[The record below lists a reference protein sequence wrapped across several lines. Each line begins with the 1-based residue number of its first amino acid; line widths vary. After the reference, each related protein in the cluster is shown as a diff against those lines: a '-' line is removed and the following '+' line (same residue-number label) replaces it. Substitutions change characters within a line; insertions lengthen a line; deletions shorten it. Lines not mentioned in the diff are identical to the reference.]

1 MPGNVLDENVVI
13 LRFDNSDFEKNTKQ
27 SMESLDK
34 LKNSLNEDAGSSLKG
49 LSNAANSVNLSG
61 LGKSIDT
68 INSRFSTL
76 GVVGAAAIN
85 KITSSMMTS
94 VSNVVTAIPKQM
106 IQGGWRRA
114 LNIEQAEYLMKG
126 LGVKFDG
133 FFDKVTGKFEGV
145 KGAVLASVNDTRYG
159 LDEAAK
165 AAATLLASD
174 EKLAD
179 NAELLAN
186 RLKAI
191 SGVAA
196 VTSSDYQSIS
206 YIFTKVAGQG
216 RMMSHELNML
226 SQRGFNAA
234 VEIRNYLNQNEKVKD
249 QALANA
255 IAMGKQTKKMQE
267 IGTHA
272 KLTEADVREMVSAG
286 AISFDIMSDSLLH
299 FFDTASGANETYEGS
314 LANVKAA
321 FSRMGAQL
329 EEPKLKNLTKIFN
342 YLLPVLKRFE
352 SFIEP
357 FTSKIADFSG
367 KVTDFIGKG
376 LINPLGKAL
385 GLKNKDLFHG
395 FAKDAEKAAN
405 KIDKVNTSNQKS
417 TQKTKNKLQ
426 DLSKEYKAAR
436 DIWYKGTY
444 GTGSR
449 RKNAL
454 EQLGIS
460 YKKTQDI
467 INQFYRDGFKWNK
480 IEAQLTKSSKETTQA
495 NEEQA
500 ESTKKVVE
508 ETKRYTAM
516 EAIIKSLVNV
526 LGAGKLAFDAVKNI
540 IVSVASVIQ
549 RILAPGVKAG
559 ANGFAALTDKLL
571 AAAKRFNAFSKAFRE
586 GLSSKEWREK
596 HKIINA
602 VFTGMGAVI
611 LAAKNII
618 TGFVDKVKE
627 FFSQFSASE
636 GFEAL
641 KQQFKELLP
650 IIKEFASG
658 KLQAILDYFNQLS
671 EMGVSGGIGN
681 VVSFF
686 SNISKGLA
694 GFISN
699 AKKGINPLD
708 AFMTAVKSVRDAF
721 SLESVSAATVN
732 AGVTALSAKNGMVGM
747 VVDASKEIKNA
758 HVPENF
764 TKATDSIVNFF
775 SGISKPMKEVDYQ
788 GGFNKILDAFK
799 NADWDELSKIAFR
812 IGSLAAMF
820 KTVKDMGNLINA
832 AAGTLGSISGFFA
845 SLSGIAKAYASQIKV
860 KSFQTV
866 AISLAILLGAIVAL
880 AAVPTERLIPA
891 MAGVLVILGMLIA
904 TITLL
909 NSPKF
914 DPAKMRDIGLAF
926 AGMGGALLMVAAACK
941 ILAGI
946 NGKDLFK
953 AGVVI
958 TAFIGMFILA
968 SKMKGEIAK
977 AGLTFLAMGAA
988 VDMLVFAVGAFA
1000 IMPWVAILKGVSVIA
1015 IIMAELSI
1023 ASRIAAASKPS
1034 GLLAMAAALD
1044 LLIPSIIVF
1053 SIMPVDKALRG
1064 AIVACSIIAMI
1075 GLASRTAGKSAGNM
1089 MTIFTIA
1096 TMITS
1101 LTAALVILSLL
1112 DGKKVILAATALS
1125 ATMTSIAFAAK
1136 IAATSKGGIALM
1148 ALAIGMITASIMV
1161 LLKTDIDGAVSIANS
1176 LSLLALSLGASITL
1190 FSMLGAQGTLTGLAG
1205 LGIAIGGIT
1214 AIIMALGG
1222 IAQIPGAKWLMKE
1235 GKKFAQLIG
1244 EAIGAFVGG
1253 IVGAF
1258 GVSATSGLP
1267 QMGANLSAF
1276 MEEIKPFV
1284 DMASEID
1291 ESSTKGIQN
1300 LANAIVNLTKAE
1312 FLDQLSFLGGSSSI
1326 ENFAQDLTNFAQG
1339 FVNFSTVVDTIPDD
1353 SVDKIN
1359 KITKIIAR
1367 LSEATTEIPKSGGIA
1382 QVFTGW
1388 VDIESFI
1395 DGMIDIAKALGKN
1408 GFSTGI
1414 ADLKIPDDLLGKDG
1428 KITKIAEV
1436 ITTLANATKK
1446 IPKSGGV
1453 QQGLTGNT
1461 TLAEFGEQL
1470 GSFAV
1475 SFGSFADDI
1484 DLLEIPPDFLG
1495 EEGKIAKICSVI
1507 TAMVTAAKDIPDSKG
1522 VSQFFTGNT
1531 TINEFAYQLAA
1542 MVPSLKYFI
1551 DQIGGEDINLDAVK
1565 KIQPVAKAVKYMAL
1579 AAQEIPETGGVKG
1592 LIFGGPDL
1600 GKFARQL
1607 AKFIPGFQEF
1617 ASGVG
1622 DLTITD
1628 GILKKI
1634 PKICQAIG
1642 AMAQVSKA
1650 LPKSGG
1656 WAQKL
1661 VGEKNLGK
1669 FGAQLKTLIE
1679 SLQGVQGDVDVA
1691 ALKNAGSGLSAIVPA
1706 INEFREAMPIPTGE
1720 NLVKL
1725 GESAASFAGSLG
1737 GSVTKGLSKK
1747 ASAISDSVTELGKAA
1762 KKGAKSLGQNSGFK
1776 AAGKSL
1782 GAEFASGISS
1792 KKKDANTAGSS
1803 LGKRAVSGAKS
1814 KDIYNSMLNGGK
1826 HVANGFV
1833 KGIKDKKQS
1842 AYDAGYALGRAA
1854 KKGQKDAT
1862 KESSP
1867 AKEFIKG
1874 GRFAGE
1880 GLVIG
1885 LKSYNRKAYK
1895 AGYQLGDQTVIG
1907 QLDGITHAID
1917 DISDPVI
1924 TPVIDL
1930 SQVERG
1936 FSSLE
1941 NNFSRNSAVG
1951 VNARFE
1957 AADVRTNN
1965 LLSEVAKTI
1974 DKLNNQNQANNY
1986 YNITVDGAENPEEF
2000 ANRFLRE
2007 VQLEVRTG

>member
-34 LKNSLNEDAGSSLKG
+34 LKNSLNEDAGESLKG

-68 INSRFSTL
+68 INSRFSTM
-76 GVVGAAAIN
+76 GIVGMSAIN
-85 KITSSMMTS
+85 KLTSSMMSS
-94 VSNVVTAIPKQM
+94 VSNIVKAIPKQM
-106 IQGGWRRA
+106 IQGGWKRA

-133 FFDKVTGKFEGV
+133 FFDKTTGKFEGV

-255 IAMGKQTKKMQE
+255 IAMGKQTKKMEE

-286 AISFDIMSDSLLH
+286 AISFDIMSNSLLH
-299 FFDTASGANETYEGS
+299 FFDTAAGANETYEGS

-357 FTSKIADFSG
+357 FTTKIATFSG
-367 KVTDFIGKG
+367 KVTDFIGNG

-395 FAKDAEKAAN
+395 FAKNVEDAAK
-405 KIDKVNTSNQKS
+405 KIDESNKKNQKS
-417 TQKTKNKLQ
+417 SDKTKDKLS
-426 DLSKEYKAAR
+426 DLSREYQAAR

-444 GTGSR
+444 GNGQR

-460 YKKTQDI
+460 YQKTQDI
-467 INQFYRDGFKWNK
+467 INQFYRDGFKWDN
-480 IEAQLTKSSKETTQA
+480 IEKQLTKSSEETTKA
-495 NEEQA
+495 NEEQT
-500 ESTKKVVE
+500 ESTKEVVQ
-508 ETKRYTAM
+508 ETRRYTAM

-526 LGAGKLAFDAVKNI
+526 LGAGKLAFDGIKNVI
-540 IVSVASVIQ
+540 ATVAGVIR
-549 RILAPGVKAG
+549 RILTPGVKAG

-571 AAAKRFNAFSKAFRE
+571 SAAKRFNEFSKAFRK
-586 GLSSKEWREK
+586 GLDSKEWREK
-596 HKIINA
+596 HKIINTL
-602 VFTGMGAVI
+602 FTGMGAAI
-611 LAAKNII
+611 LVVKNII
-618 TGFVDKVKE
+618 TGFIDKIRE
-627 FFSQFSASE
+627 FFSQFSVSE
-636 GFEAL
+636 GFEEL
-641 KQQFKELLP
+641 KEQLKELLP

-658 KLQAILDYFNQLS
+658 KLQKVLDYFKQLS
-671 EMGVSGGIGN
+671 NVGGSKGVSN
-681 VVSFF
+681 AVSLF
-686 SNISKGLA
+686 SNMSKGLA
-694 GFISN
+694 NFISN
-699 AKKGINPLD
+699 TKKGINPLESFIGIFKRVKD
-708 AFMTAVKSVRDAF
+708 SFSFDSLSKAAVN
-721 SLESVSAATVN
+721 T
-732 AGVTALSAKNGMVGM
+732 GVTALSTKNSAIGAVTK
-747 VVDASKEIKNA
+747 ASKEIKKA
-758 HVPENF
+758 HVSENF

-775 SGISKPMKEVDYQ
+775 NGISKPAKKIDYKDS
-788 GGFNKILDAFK
+788 FNKILEAFK
-799 NADWDELSKIAFR
+799 NADWDKISTIALKV
-812 IGSLAAMF
+812 GGLAAMF
-820 KTVKDMGNLINA
+820 KTVKDMGDLIHA
-832 AAGTLGSISGFFA
+832 AAGTLGSISGFFS
-845 SLSGIAKAYASQIKV
+845 SLSGIAEAYQSQIKV
-860 KSFQTV
+860 KTFQVV
-866 AISLAILLGAIVAL
+866 ALSLAILIGAIVAL
-880 AAVPTERLIPA
+880 ATVPTDRLIPA

-904 TITLL
+904 TVTLL

-914 DPAKMRDIGLAF
+914 DPTRMKDIGIAF

-946 NGKDLFK
+946 DGDDLFK

-968 SKMKGEIAK
+968 SKAKGEIAK
-977 AGLTFLAMGAA
+977 AGMTFLAMGLAIDA
-988 VDMLVFAVGAFA
+988 LVFAVGAFA
-1000 IMPWVAILKGVSVIA
+1000 IMPWAVILKGAAVVA
-1015 IIMAELSI
+1015 MIMAELSL
-1023 ASRIAAASKPS
+1023 AAKIAAKANPS

-1044 LLIPSIIVF
+1044 LLIPAIIVF

-1064 AIVACSIIAMI
+1064 ATVACGIIAML
-1075 GLASRTAGKSAGNM
+1075 GLASRAAGKSAGNM

-1101 LTAALVILSLL
+1101 LTAALVILSLI
-1112 DGKKVILAATALS
+1112 DGKKLIMAASALTG
-1125 ATMTSIAFAAK
+1125 TMTAIAVAAG
-1136 IAATSKGGIALM
+1136 IANKSKAGIALM
-1148 ALAIGMITASIMV
+1148 ALVIGMISASIITITKM
-1161 LLKTDIDGAVSIANS
+1161 DGTKEAIRVATQ
-1176 LSLLALSLGASITL
+1176 LSLFAFAMSLAFYV
-1190 FSMLGAQGTLTGLAG
+1190 FSKIPMAALPDAL
-1205 LGIAIGGIT
+1205 LGIAL
-1214 AIIMALGG
+1214 ALGIVASI
-1222 IAQIPGAKWLMKE
+1222 IAIAGGLNKIKGARE
-1235 GKKFAQLIG
+1235 FINGGCQLIG
-1244 EAIGAFVGG
+1244 EAIGTF
-1253 IVGAF
+1253 F
-1258 GVSATSGLP
+1258 GSIAGSFMSASSKALP

-1276 MEEIKPFV
+1276 MEEIKPFI
-1284 DMASEID
+1284 DMAADID
-1291 ESSTKGIQN
+1291 KDSTKGIQN
-1300 LANAIVNLTKAE
+1300 LASAIVNLTKAE
-1312 FLDQLSFLGGSSSI
+1312 FLDQLSLFGGSSSI
-1326 ENFAQDLTNFAQG
+1326 TNFATELTTFAQG
-1339 FVNFSTVVDTIPDD
+1339 FVDFSKIVNKIKDD
-1353 SVDKIN
+1353 SVDKITKITTIISKLVISAN
-1359 KITKIIAR
+1359 KIPKTGGLAEKI
-1367 LSEATTEIPKSGGIA
+1367 
-1382 QVFTGW
+1382 TGRA
-1388 VDIESFI
+1388 DIESFI
-1395 DGMIDIAKALGKN
+1395 DGILSIAKALGNN
-1408 GFSTGI
+1408 GKGI
-1414 ADLKIPDDLLGKDG
+1414 GLNELKIPKDLLGDNG
-1428 KITKIAEV
+1428 KITKIVDVMSA
-1436 ITTLANATKK
+1436 LATASKK
-1446 IPKSGGV
+1446 LPKSGGL

-1461 TLAEFGEQL
+1461 TLAEFGGQL
-1470 GSFAV
+1470 ASFAS
-1475 SFGSFADDI
+1475 SFSTFLTSDI
-1484 DLLEIPPDFLG
+1484 DVDDKFLG
-1495 EEGKIAKICSVI
+1495 DDGIIAKICSVI
-1507 TAMVTAAKDIPDSKG
+1507 STMVTAANKIPDTGGLVSVLKG
-1522 VSQFFTGNT
+1522 DNT
-1531 TINEFAYQLAA
+1531 LNRFAWQLAS
-1542 MVPSLKYFI
+1542 MVPTLKYFI
-1551 DQIGGEDINLDAVK
+1551 NQVGSENFDLTNIGKVSQISEAVK
-1565 KIQPVAKAVKYMAL
+1565 QMAL
-1579 AAQEIPETGGVKG
+1579 AAKKIPDIGGVKG
-1592 LIFGGPDL
+1592 AVFGGKDL

-1607 AKFIPGFQEF
+1607 AKFIPGFNEF
-1617 ASGVG
+1617 SKGVG
-1622 DLTITD
+1622 NSEISDDVLN
-1628 GILKKI
+1628 KI
-1634 PKICQAIG
+1634 PKITTAIS
-1642 AMAQVSKA
+1642 AMAQVAKS

-1669 FGAQLKTLIE
+1669 FGGQLKTLLS
-1679 SLQGVQGDVDVA
+1679 SLSGVELNVDVS
-1691 ALKNAGSGLSAIVPA
+1691 ALKNAGDGLSAIVPSLK
-1706 INEFREAMPIPTGE
+1706 IFRDAMPIPAGE
-1720 NLVKL
+1720 NLASL
-1725 GESAASFAGSLG
+1725 GKNAASFAGSLSG
-1737 GSVTKGLSKK
+1737 DITKGLSKK
-1747 ASAISDSVTELGKAA
+1747 ASSISSAVTELGKAA
-1762 KKGAKSLGQNSGFK
+1762 KKGAKSLGQTSGFK

-1782 GAEFASGISS
+1782 GGEFASGIAA
-1792 KKKDANTAGSS
+1792 KKKDAHTAGSS

-1814 KDIYNSMLNGGK
+1814 KDIYNSMYNGGK

-1917 DISDPVI
+1917 DISDPII

-1930 SQVERG
+1930 SRVERG
-1936 FSSLE
+1936 LASLD
-1941 NNFSRNSAVG
+1941 NDFSRNSAVG
-1951 VNARFE
+1951 INTRFE

-1965 LLSEVAKTI
+1965 ILSEVVKSMN
-1974 DKLNNQNQANNY
+1974 KLNNQNQANNY

-2007 VQLEVRTG
+2007 IQLEVRTG

>member
-13 LRFDNSDFEKNTKQ
+13 LRFDNSDFEKNTKK

-34 LKNSLNEDAGSSLKG
+34 LKNSLNEDAGGSLKG
-49 LSNAANSVNLSG
+49 LSNAVNSVNLSG

-76 GVVGAAAIN
+76 GIAGAAAIN
-85 KITSSMMTS
+85 KITSSMMSS
-94 VSNVVTAIPKQM
+94 VTNIATAVPRQM
-106 IQGGWRRA
+106 IQGGWKRA
-114 LNIEQAEYLMKG
+114 LNIEQATYLMKG
-126 LGVKFDG
+126 LGVAFEG
-133 FFDKVTGKFEGV
+133 TFDKYTGEFEGV
-145 KGAVLASVNDTRYG
+145 KGAVLAAVNDTRYG

-165 AAATLLASD
+165 AAATLIASGVKDVD
-174 EKLAD
+174 E
-179 NAELLAN
+179 LAN
-186 RLKAI
+186 RLKSI

-196 VTSSDYQSIS
+196 VTSSEYNEIAS
-206 YIFTKVAGQG
+206 IFTKVAGQG
-216 RMMSHELNML
+216 RMMGDELNQL
-226 SQRGFNAA
+226 SNKGFNAA
-234 VEIRNYLNQNEKVKD
+234 AEIKDYLNENGKIKQ
-249 QALANA
+249 QALDNA
-255 IAMGKQTKKMQE
+255 IAMGRQTTKMEE
-267 IGTHA
+267 IKNHA
-272 KLTEADVREMVSAG
+272 KLTENDVRDMVSAG
-286 AISFDIMSDSLLH
+286 AISFEIMSDSLLH
-299 FFDTASGANETYEGS
+299 FFDTAAGANSTFEGS

-321 FSRMGAQL
+321 LSRMGAQV
-329 EEPKLKNLTKIFN
+329 EAVKLSNLTKVFN

-352 SFIEP
+352 DFIEP
-357 FTSKIADFSG
+357 FTTKMNKFSTA
-367 KVTDFIGKG
+367 VTDFIGNG
-376 LINPLGKAL
+376 IINPIGKAL
-385 GLKNKDLFHG
+385 GMKNTDLFHG
-395 FAKDAEKAAN
+395 FADAVEDAGK
-405 KIDKVNTSNQKS
+405 KIDDTNKKNQKS
-417 TQKTKNKLQ
+417 SGKTRSEILKLNH
-426 DLSKEYKAAR
+426 EYQAAR

-444 GTGSR
+444 GNGQH

-454 EQLGIS
+454 EKIGIS
-460 YKKTQDI
+460 YQKTQAI
-467 INQFYRDGFKWNK
+467 INQFYRDGFKWDK
-480 IEAQLTKSSKETTQA
+480 IEKQLIKDYRDKADAADDSADATNKESEATDTQA
-495 NEEQA
+495 
-500 ESTKKVVE
+500 KK
-508 ETKRYTAM
+508 YPIM
-516 EAIIKSLVNV
+516 EALLKSFINV
-526 LGAGKLAFDAVKNI
+526 LASAKLIFEGFKNVIVAVAG
-540 IVSVASVIQ
+540 VIR
-549 RILAPGVKAG
+549 RILTPGVKTG
-559 ANGFAALTDKLL
+559 ANVLASLTDKLL
-571 AAAKRFNAFSKAFRE
+571 KAAKRFNEFSKAFKE
-586 GLSSKEWREK
+586 GLSDKEWREK

-602 VFTGMGAVI
+602 LFTGIGVAIKVT
-611 LAAKNII
+611 KDII
-618 TGFVDKVKE
+618 VGFINTIKE

-641 KQQFKELLP
+641 KEQIKDLLP
-650 IIKEFASG
+650 VIRELASG
-658 KLQAILDYFNQLS
+658 ALQKVLDGLHKLS
-671 EMGVSGGIGN
+671 GIGASGTMN
-681 VVSFF
+681 TVVGFF
-686 SNISKGLA
+686 SNLAKGFA
-694 GFISN
+694 TFIDN
-699 AKKGINPLD
+699 TRKGINPLES
-708 AFMTAVKSVRDAF
+708 FIGIFKKVKDSLSFGSIF
-721 SLESVSAATVN
+721 SFSFGKGAE
-732 AGVTALSAKNGMVGM
+732 ALSSKNGLVGSIAN
-747 VVDASKEIKNA
+747 ASISLKNA
-758 HVPENF
+758 RVSENF
-764 TKATDSIVNFF
+764 GKATNSVMNFF
-775 SGISKPMKEVDYQ
+775 SGLSKMAP
-788 GGFNKILDAFK
+788 KIDFEGKFDKLLEAFT
-799 NADWDELSKIAFR
+799 NADWNKISNIAFK
-812 IGSLAAMF
+812 IGSLAAIF
-820 KTVKDMGNLINA
+820 KTVKDMGKLTNA
-832 AAGTLGSISGFFA
+832 AIGTLGS
-845 SLSGIAKAYASQIKV
+845 LSGVFKSLTNISNAYASQIKV
-860 KSFQTV
+860 KSFTLIAISVAILVGVMVALATIPVDRILVAVGGLLAALGIIVGVMAVVNSDKFDSEKLKDVGKAFLAIGGSLLALALACKVLSTINGTGLLKATV
-866 AISLAILLGAIVAL
+866 AIAAFIGGFILVSK
-880 AAVPTERLIPA
+880 
-891 MAGVLVILGMLIA
+891 LVGDSE
-904 TITLL
+904 
-909 NSPKF
+909 N
-914 DPAKMRDIGLAF
+914 
-926 AGMGGALLMVAAACK
+926 
-941 ILAGI
+941 
-946 NGKDLFK
+946 NGK
-953 AGVVI
+953 
-958 TAFIGMFILA
+958 AFIGMATAIDILLVA
-968 SKMKGEIAK
+968 I
-977 AGLTFLAMGAA
+977 GA
-988 VDMLVFAVGAFA
+988 LA
-1000 IMPWVAILKGVSVIA
+1000 IMPWAMILKGSFAIGVI
-1015 IIMAELSI
+1015 MLELSLAARLAGSNK
-1023 ASRIAAASKPS
+1023 AS
-1034 GLLAMAAALD
+1034 GFVGMANAINI
-1044 LLIPSIIVF
+1044 LIPAILMF
-1053 SIMPVDKALRG
+1053 SVMPFDKAMKG
-1064 AIVACSIIAMI
+1064 ATTVALIIAMI
-1075 GLASRTAGKSAGNM
+1075 GLASRTAGSGGKMGSLISLSIMVTALTGSLVLLS
-1089 MTIFTIA
+1089 
-1096 TMITS
+1096 MI
-1101 LTAALVILSLL
+1101 
-1112 DGKKVILAATALS
+1112 DGKRLAAATAAIS
-1125 ATMTSIAFAAK
+1125 ATVLAISLASAFAD
-1136 IAATSKGGIALM
+1136 TSKKGALTLALVVGVISASIYALLKIDADGAIGIA
-1148 ALAIGMITASIMV
+1148 
-1161 LLKTDIDGAVSIANS
+1161 KS
-1176 LSLLALSLGASITL
+1176 LSILALSLSAAVGI
-1190 FSMLGAQGTLTGLAG
+1190 FSLIGVKGSLLGLAG
-1205 LGIAIGGIT
+1205 LAIAIGGIS

-1235 GKKFAQLIG
+1235 GKKFAKLIG
-1244 EAIGAFVGG
+1244 EAIGTFVGS
-1253 IVGAF
+1253 IVGSF
-1258 GVSATSGLP
+1258 GVAATSGLP

-1284 DMASEID
+1284 DMASDID
-1291 ESSTKGIQN
+1291 ASSTKGIQN

-1367 LSEATTEIPKSGGIA
+1367 LAEATTEIPKSGGIA
-1382 QVFTGW
+1382 QAFTGW

-1414 ADLKIPDDLLGKDG
+1414 ADLKIPDNLLGEDG

-1737 GSVTKGLSKK
+1737 VSVTKGLSKK